1 MLMWSQFLFV
11 LCQDFIQCLSMMVR
25 FLLYRRSFGV
35 ALVVL
40 PPLHP
45 ARVSFHSFLLDRD
58 HAFLDRILLIA
69 IDRARQHLVTLLYQN
84 VIDFAVLAANVV
96 DQEVSGLEGKAT
108 EETLEALH
116 QVEVLF
122 LHPFVEMACAVAVQ
136 GGQSF
141 GLGEKLRQTTK

>member
-1 MLMWSQFLFV
+1 
-11 LCQDFIQCLSMMVR
+11 MMVW

-45 ARVSFHSFLLDRD
+45 ARVSFHSFLLD
-58 HAFLDRILLIA
+58 AFLDRILLIA

>member
-1 MLMWSQFLFV
+1 
-11 LCQDFIQCLSMMVR
+11 MMVR
-25 FLLYRRSFGV
+25 FLLSESLSSFCLPSIQLESLSIRSF
-35 ALVVL
+35 LIEIML
-40 PPLHP
+40 
-45 ARVSFHSFLLDRD
+45 
-58 HAFLDRILLIA
+58 FLDRILLIA

>member
-1 MLMWSQFLFV
+1 
-11 LCQDFIQCLSMMVR
+11 MMVR
-25 FLLYRRSFGV
+25 FLLYRRSCGV
-35 ALVVL
+35 AHVVL

-45 ARVSFHSFLLDRD
+45 ARVSFQHSFLLDRD
-58 HAFLDRILLIA
+58 HIFLDLILLNA

-84 VIDFAVLAANVV
+84 VIDLAVLAANVV

-141 GLGEKLRQTTK
+141 GLGEKLRQTTN

>member
-1 MLMWSQFLFV
+1 MLNAV
-11 LCQDFIQCLSMMVR
+11 
-25 FLLYRRSFGV
+25 
-35 ALVVL
+35 
-40 PPLHP
+40 
-45 ARVSFHSFLLDRD
+45 
-58 HAFLDRILLIA
+58 
-69 IDRARQHLVTLLYQN
+69 DRARQHFVTLLYQN
-84 VIDFAVLAANVV
+84 VIDLAVLAANVV

>member
-1 MLMWSQFLFV
+1 M
-11 LCQDFIQCLSMMVR
+11 
-25 FLLYRRSFGV
+25 
-35 ALVVL
+35 
-40 PPLHP
+40 
-45 ARVSFHSFLLDRD
+45 
-58 HAFLDRILLIA
+58 
-69 IDRARQHLVTLLYQN
+69 
-84 VIDFAVLAANVV
+84 LAANVV

-122 LHPFVEMACAVAVQ
+122 LHPFVEMACAVAVHSVQ